1 MKLTVK
7 QENAMDEEYK
17 RQFLTL
23 VKGKD
28 ISEIMSLPF
37 TRVWQSVFTQ
47 NTSVLP
53 LVLQVGS
60 NYDNGGAH
68 VRHV

>member
-17 RQFLTL
+17 RQFFDSG
-23 VKGKD
+23 KGQGHIGD
-28 ISEIMSLPF
+28 YVLAG
-37 TRVWQSVFTQ
+37 RVRQSVFTQ